1 MNSFVSN
8 IMCGRFVYIITDNG
22 SAPLCEY
29 TSIYLP
35 VLLLMSLWLV
45 SDIWHYEHF
54 FCSYYFCDYSKQV

>member
-8 IMCGRFVYIITDNG
+8 IMCGKFICIITDNC

-35 VLLLMSLWLV
+35 ILLLMSLWVV
-45 SDIWHYEHF
+45 SDIWLYERF
-54 FCSYYFCDYSKQV
+54 FCSYYFCDYPKQV